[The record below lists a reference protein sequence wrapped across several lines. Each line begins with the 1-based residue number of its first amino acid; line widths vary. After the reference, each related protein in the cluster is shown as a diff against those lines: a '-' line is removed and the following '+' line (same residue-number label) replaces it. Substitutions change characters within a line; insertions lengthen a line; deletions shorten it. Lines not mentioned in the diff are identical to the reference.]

1 MLDVSELSGPSA
13 FEVDR
18 GPQREATAAQ
28 HVSAGV
34 HWIGRCHLDGG
45 PLDMWGQCPRCQ
57 QFRAV
62 EEQRARK
69 KSVVIF
75 AVVIAT
81 ILGCI
86 GGGIYWV
93 TDGART
99 SKKTAAAISARNDHR
114 LVVYT
119 MSGCSACSMAKTYM
133 AQRNIDYV
141 ERRID
146 GDPGAYAELEALGPV
161 RVPTFVVEDEVMTGF
176 DPRGILLE
184 NALARHG
191 MKGGTPPEQ

>member
-1 MLDVSELSGPSA
+1 MLDVSGLGESNA

-18 GPQREATAAQ
+18 GPQREPSSAPP
-28 HVSAGV
+28 VSATV

-57 QFRAV
+57 QFKAI
-62 EEQRARK
+62 EEQKARK
-69 KSVVIF
+69 KSLVIF

-81 ILGCI
+81 ILGSI
-86 GGGIYWV
+86 GAGVYWMS
-93 TDGART
+93 DRART
-99 SKKTAAAISARNDHR
+99 SKHTAAAIAARNDHR

-119 MSGCSACSMAKTYM
+119 MSGCSACGMAKAYM
-133 AQRNIDYV
+133 NQRKIDYV

-146 GDPGAYAELEALGPV
+146 GDPTAYAELEALGPV

-191 MKGGTPPEQ
+191 MKGGTAPAE